1 MAAAGPGSGRLIG
14 VTRLRALSLAL
25 LLTIGLLALPGSAT
39 AAPVEAC
46 NQDPKVASSLCLTY
60 DLAVTKPGTADPEGR
75 TQRPVDL
82 AISFANTSTNH
93 ESDNGVWLRSL
104 TVNLLSG
111 GGMVPVVTGS
121 ANLPQGLLIAGAAAD
136 CGNTS
141 SGDFSACPAGH
152 GLALASGGA
161 CFITGPC
168 HATFGIQRIFSNKTN
183 LGTHFLQ
190 FTAVIKT
197 CVQVIGSCD
206 SLQEFSQTFT
216 IDKASGPSPL
226 SFTVVITKGDLP
238 VDDVTL
244 DSGNIALSGA
254 SNTTTSGPAD
264 KTYNWFRL
272 PARCGTVG
280 ASATGSSSTSA
291 VTVSKSFDVTGCA
304 QLTPA
309 WSKTKVLYGGSSLIT
324 GSLIDFDTQTPM
336 AGKTIKLKA
345 CPVGKA
351 CTTSSKLTSATGMFT
366 FTAKPSRNTAYT
378 VSYAGSGTRDTD
390 AWVPGTAYTKTVN
403 VVPIVTIKASTL
415 KIKSGGSVKLTGSVQ
430 PNHAEKTV
438 VIQRKVAGV
447 WTKIATTT
455 LTAKSFYAKTLVL
468 KGAKGSKALLRVI
481 LPAHADH
488 LIGTSKT
495 VAITFV

>member
-1 MAAAGPGSGRLIG
+1 

-25 LLTIGLLALPGSAT
+25 LLTIGLLALPGAAS
-39 AAPVEAC
+39 AAPVQAC
-46 NQDPKVASSLCLTY
+46 NPDPKVATSLCLTY
-60 DLAVTKPGTADPEGR
+60 DLAVTKPGTVDPETR

-82 AISFANTSTNH
+82 SISFANTSSNH
-93 ESDNGVWLRSL
+93 DTDNSKWFRSL

-111 GGMVPVVTGS
+111 GGMEPVVTGS

-136 CGNTS
+136 CGNTGN
-141 SGDFSACPAGH
+141 GDFSGCPAGH
-152 GLALASGGA
+152 GLALASGGV
-161 CFITGPC
+161 CFISGPC
-168 HATFGIQRIFSNKTN
+168 QATFGIQRIFSNKTN

-190 FTAVIKT
+190 FTAVIKA

-206 SLQEFSQTFT
+206 SLQQFSQTFT
-216 IDKASGPSPL
+216 IDKTSGPSPL

-254 SNTTTSGPAD
+254 SNTTTTGPAD

-272 PARCGTVG
+272 PARCGTVS
-280 ASATGSSSTSA
+280 ASATGHSSTSA
-291 VTVSKSFDVTGCA
+291 VTVTKSFTVSGCA

-309 WSKTKVLYGGSSLIT
+309 WSKTKVLYGGSSSIT

-351 CTTSSKLTSATGMFT
+351 CTTTSKLTSATGLFA
-366 FTAKPSRNTAYT
+366 FSVKPSRNTAYT
-378 VSYAGSGTRDTD
+378 VSYAGSGTPDTD
-390 AWVPGTAYTKTVN
+390 AWVPGTAYNKTVN
-403 VVPIVTIKASTL
+403 VTPIVTIKASTL

-430 PNHAEKTV
+430 PNHAKKTV

-447 WTKIATTT
+447 WKPIGEAT
-455 LTAKSFYAKTLVL
+455 LSAKSSYSKSVVL

-488 LIGTSKT
+488 LIGTSRT